1 MSRMTDNIQN
11 DLVPRLGVRFGLVL
25 ILTLACVGLAVAQD
39 GDEVV
44 RVDTDLVAFEV
55 SVSDKNGNPV
65 RNLRAEDFRVFED
78 GIERSIDFF
87 QPVKKV
93 DESRPL
99 SVVFTL
105 DVSGSMTDAEIER
118 LRSAMQSFIA
128 RLANYESYFAVVSFA
143 MEVR

>member
-1 MSRMTDNIQN
+1 MSRMTDNVQN
-11 DLVPRLGVRFGLVL
+11 DMLPRAGILLHALVL
-25 ILTLACVGLAVAQD
+25 ILGCIGFAAAQD
-39 GDEVV
+39 GDDVV

-55 SVSDKNGNPV
+55 SVSDKHGNPV

-78 GIERSIDFF
+78 GVERSIDFF
-87 QPVKKV
+87 QPVKRV